1 MMIELDLSSYTLVL
15 SNFQELKTSSIR
27 TIDKCLKKE
36 LFIESRKSE
45 IWFTKRRG
53 TSHSEINK
61 KKYHLSKGILTHNTH
76 PTLKYFCV
84 VIMIKLVFIIIIQI
98 KQKIA

>member
-1 MMIELDLSSYTLVL
+1 MMIELYLSSYTLEL

-45 IWFTKRRG
+45 IWFTKRHG

-61 KKYHLSKGILTHNTH
+61 KKYHLSKGILTYNIH
-76 PTLKYFCV
+76 PTLKYCV
-84 VIMIKLVFIIIIQI
+84 VIMIKLVFIIIIQL
-98 KQKIA
+98 KQK